1 MFSNKQM
8 IYFKI
13 HGYFD
18 DKISV
23 TFKDKQIQ
31 LYSKDNIT
39 GKDMNVIENIMAEH
53 DYILDNILSVN
64 AYNLFLLLEFKE
76 VK

>member
-1 MFSNKQM
+1 M